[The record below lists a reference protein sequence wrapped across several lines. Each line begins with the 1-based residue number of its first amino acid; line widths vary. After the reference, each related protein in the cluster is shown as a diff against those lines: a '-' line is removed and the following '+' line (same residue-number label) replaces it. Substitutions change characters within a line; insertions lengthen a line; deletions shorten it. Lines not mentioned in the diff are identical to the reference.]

1 MNIITDKIV
10 FGGKTLT
17 KIDGKTVFI
26 PYTMPGEELEIKIT
40 EEKRDYNNAEIVK
53 IIKPS
58 EHRVK
63 AACPYYEKCGG
74 CNMMH
79 IEPGYQRELRKQMLA
94 DIFMQNGIDISD
106 KIQIVYDRDTN

>member
-10 FGGKTLT
+10 FGGKSLT

-26 PYTMPGEELEIKIT
+26 PYTMPGETLEIKIT
-40 EEKRDYNNAEIVK
+40 EEKRDYDNAEIVN

-63 AACPYYEKCGG
+63 PECP
-74 CNMMH
+74 
-79 IEPGYQRELRKQMLA
+79 
-94 DIFMQNGIDISD
+94 
-106 KIQIVYDRDTN
+106 